1 MSKDKLQDLKFRSN
15 QQIDNPDL
23 MIGHF
28 FDCYHLP
35 ELKEELWEWFSNA
48 IARENSIYDDGLKRS
63 NLVTLYENIELL
75 IDAAWLIH
83 NRAPN
88 SHL

>member
-1 MSKDKLQDLKFRSN
+1 MSTDKLQHLNTRGN
-15 QQIDNPDL
+15 QKIDNPDL

-83 NRAPN
+83 SRAPN

>member
-1 MSKDKLQDLKFRSN
+1 MSNDKSQNLNIRPN
-15 QQIDNPDL
+15 QQTDNPDL
-23 MIGHF
+23 MISNF

-83 NRAPN
+83 NKAPN